1 MTKEQIKIFLQ
12 TRPGLLNKPNYKRI
26 AQRTNSK
33 YEDVKQAIQEIND
46 YYSLKIQRPA
56 KEETYRFIDGVEF
69 TKSEFLDF
77 LNYKENQNRP
87 IKRIGRNLPKPYEGD
102 KNNVL
107 VIGDLHAPFIL
118 EGYLE
123 FCREQQEKYNCGTIV
138 FIGDIIDGNSWSYHE
153 HDADGMSV
161 KTEVNR
167 SIEQLKEWYQ
177 VFPEATVLLGNH
189 DLLVARKAKTA
200 GLSQMFIRDLGDILQ
215 APKTWNFTHEFI
227 KDNVKYIH
235 GSIGNAIKRAK
246 DERVSIVQGHLHTEA
261 FIQYAVSEK
270 DAIFGMQVGCGIDR
284 EAYAFEYA
292 KPFPKKPVISCGI
305 VLENGTLPIVKLMS
319 L

>member
-33 YEDVKQAIQEIND
+33 YEDVKQAIREIND
-46 YYSLKIQRPA
+46 YYSLKIQKPNQ
-56 KEETYRFIDGVEF
+56 IDIASPFYQEF
-69 TKSEFLDF
+69 KEFLKW
-77 LNYKENQNRP
+77 KESENRP
-87 IKRIGRNLPKPYEGD
+87 VKRIGRNIPKPYEGD

-107 VIGDLHAPFIL
+107 VIGDLHAPFVL

-123 FCREQQEKYNCGTIV
+123 FCREQQEKYNCGTVV

-189 DLLVARKAKTA
+189 DLLVARKARTA
-200 GLSQMFIRDLGDILQ
+200 GLSKMFIRDLGDILQ